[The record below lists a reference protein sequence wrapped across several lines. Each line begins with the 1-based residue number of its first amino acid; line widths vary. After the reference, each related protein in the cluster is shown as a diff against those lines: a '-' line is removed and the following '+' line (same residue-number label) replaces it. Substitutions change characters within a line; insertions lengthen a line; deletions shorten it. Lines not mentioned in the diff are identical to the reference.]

1 MPGRQIYL
9 PPPGKSSGPPGS
21 VGREAVSDQW
31 YCMAS
36 HKPHKHHTVRGRAP
50 KAPSPTAFGKEG

>member
-1 MPGRQIYL
+1 MPGILATPRKIL
-9 PPPGKSSGPPGS
+9 RPPRKRRAG
-21 VGREAVSDQW
+21 EAVSDQW

-36 HKPHKHHTVRGRAP
+36 HKPHKHHTARGRAP